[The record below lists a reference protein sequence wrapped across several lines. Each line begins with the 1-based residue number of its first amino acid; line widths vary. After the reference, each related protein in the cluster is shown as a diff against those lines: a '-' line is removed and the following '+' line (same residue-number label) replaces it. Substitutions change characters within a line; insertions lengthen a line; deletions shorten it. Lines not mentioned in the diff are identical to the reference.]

1 MIFTCWLACQYQACW
16 LPNFIHKLTM
26 ISSFIR
32 LKRYLVIR
40 LTSRIITNI
49 HQLTSWDTDSCIF
62 PFMNFIQISNVG
74 QNEWIKLLIFRSKG
88 QSLHGSYVMM
98 KLEVLNLV
106 KESTLVY
113 LKCMAATLI
122 IKQSSSNL
130 VLSISGAMY
139 SFISSYWRLVNRW
152 KQWPACTLLKEIS
165 SMYM

>member
-1 MIFTCWLACQYQACW
+1 
-16 LPNFIHKLTM
+16 M

-32 LKRYLVIR
+32 SKRYLVVR
-40 LTSRIITNI
+40 LTSRIITSI
-49 HQLTSWDTDSCIF
+49 HQLTSWDTNSCIF

-88 QSLHGSYVMM
+88 QSSHGSYVM

-106 KESTLVY
+106 KESKLVY

-152 KQWPACTLLKEIS
+152 KQWPACTLLKEIIY
-165 SMYM
+165 MYM